1 MDNQKRNEMM
11 REHRLVVKLA
21 RTLLT
26 LNDFKKLEESVAI
39 DRIATLS
46 HDIAWH
52 IGMPYY
58 TIEEIKSLIHSN
70 LHPIVSEYEDDYD
83 Y

>member
-1 MDNQKRNEMM
+1 M

-26 LNDFKKLEESVAI
+26 LNDFKQLEESVAI
-39 DRIATLS
+39 DKIATLS
-46 HDIAWH
+46 HDIAWY
-52 IGMPYY
+52 IGMPYF
-58 TIEEIKSLIHSN
+58 TIEEIKSLIHSD
-70 LHPIVSEYEDDYD
+70 LHPTISEYEDDYD

>member
-1 MDNQKRNEMM
+1 MM

-21 RTLLT
+21 EIFLT
-26 LNDFKKLEESVAI
+26 FNDFKQLEESEAI
-39 DRIATLS
+39 DKIASLS
-46 HDIAWH
+46 HDVAWY

-58 TIEEIKSLIHSN
+58 TIEEIKSLIHRD
-70 LHPIVSEYEDDYD
+70 LHPTISEYEDDYD

>member
-1 MDNQKRNEMM
+1 MM

-21 RTLLT
+21 EIFLT
-26 LNDFKKLEESVAI
+26 FNDFKQLEESEAI
-39 DRIATLS
+39 DKIASLS
-46 HDIAWH
+46 HDVAWY

-58 TIEEIKSLIHSN
+58 TIEEIKSLIHSD
-70 LHPIVSEYEDDYD
+70 LHPIVEECDFKNDYD

>member
-1 MDNQKRNEMM
+1 MDNRKKNEMM

-21 RTLLT
+21 NILLT
-26 LNDFKKLEESVAI
+26 LNDFKQLGESEAI
-39 DRIATLS
+39 DKIAPLA
-46 HDIAWH
+46 HDVAWH

-58 TIEEIKSLIHSN
+58 TIEEIKSLIHSD